1 MKQKQQFYYNQHTK
15 ELKDKRSGEAVQ
27 MRLPGET
34 TWSSGEC
41 IQLVGPRS
49 YKVRVGNTEYIRNRR
64 QLIPTGKPLESNE
77 LPEIVDQS
85 IEQRDNESEDM
96 ATSQPPEPAT
106 VSPPRTPVLRRSERG
121 SPSSIMDERLCAI

>member
-1 MKQKQQFYYNQHTK
+1 
-15 ELKDKRSGEAVQ
+15 

-34 TWSSGEC
+34 TCSGEC
-41 IQLVGPRS
+41 IRLVGPRS
-49 YKVRVGNTEYIRNRR
+49 YKVRVGNTEYILNKQ
-64 QLIPTGKPLESNE
+64 QLIPTGKPSESNE

-106 VSPPRTPVLRRSERG
+106 VRTPDLRHSERVRQAPSWTKDYVPSNSVNFFFIFLFF
-121 SPSSIMDERLCAI
+121 SPSYRYSSVFFRGKM